1 MQKALHVVDVLHTQR
16 LIQAVLF
23 GQSLLS
29 SGTDGLFCHERA
41 TGDQVHD
48 KKVTV
53 ATMKI
58 LKIPIATRL
67 MMYFA
72 IV

>member
-1 MQKALHVVDVLHTQR
+1 MDFSATN
-16 LIQAVLF
+16 
-23 GQSLLS
+23 GPP
-29 SGTDGLFCHERA
+29 GTRFM
-41 TGDQVHD
+41 T